1 MSIAHTPTSAPAATG
16 ASAGPRRVRIFIS
29 SPADAQFERMRV
41 DRVVERLNGAFAD
54 LARLETVRWERE
66 FYRAHETFQAQI
78 PEAADC
84 DIVIAVLRHRL
95 GTELPAEFPRMA
107 DGEPYPSGTA
117 YEILT
122 AMEAAGQKGLPDIYV
137 FRYPEPPVVKLDDAE
152 TNALITEQWNRLKG
166 FFARWFRTPEG
177 HFKASYHEFRSTDE
191 FEQQVETLLRKWIEE
206 KVLEGR
212 SVVWPIE
219 TKGSP
224 FRGLSSFGARHA
236 AVFFGRGRDIA
247 RAVDLLK
254 ESSSRGAA
262 FLLLVGASGS
272 GKSSLARAGIVPRLT
287 TPGVVPGV
295 DLWRVAL
302 YRPGEIR
309 GDPAAG
315 LAARLFEGAGAATD
329 EDAGRPAALPEL
341 AAGDYPTPEA
351 LAVLLGHG
359 DETAPKPILAA
370 LDKVAAAE
378 QRAGGHAR
386 PLRADLVLVVD
397 QIDNLFTGGVSP
409 EERQRFAALLAALAA
424 TGRVWIVAT
433 LRADLYERFL
443 KEPKL
448 FDLKT
453 AGATYDLQPPGPA
466 ELAEIVRGPAAA
478 ADLDFDADP
487 SIGRTLDEVLLADA
501 DRPDMLPLLQ
511 FTLDQLFERRETKG
525 GRARLTFAAYTAI
538 GGMGGAIDRQ
548 AEVAVTALGA
558 DEQARLP
565 RLLRQLAEPDHDGGN
580 APLAIR
586 AVPLSEAAF
595 DEPSA
600 RLVDALVEARVLLS
614 STEGGATH
622 VRLAHQRVLES
633 WGRARTIVAENAGFF
648 RVREDIEDQ
657 RRRWEESGRRT
668 ELLIPPGLPLAEA
681 ESVAGKFGAE
691 LPPGALAYVG
701 ASSRR
706 ARARIRLLIVATVL
720 FAVIA
725 VVAVWQTFAAES
737 RRREATAER
746 DRAELNFTAAKTA
759 VNNLAFDVMR
769 GMARVAGVR
778 LDDLRPIIDQTRTT
792 IDQLATAAPA
802 DLDIGVARVSTLIQ
816 LAETLQA
823 LGDMDA
829 GIDAAA
835 DAVAGARRLLA
846 ATDGDIIAERVLG
859 VALSNYA
866 GAEIRAGNYAAALPP
881 LDEAL
886 AIIRP
891 YVSDRPEAELFRADL
906 VAALDRL
913 GSVHLATGDG
923 AAALAAFEESLAVSR
938 TLAEGNPDE
947 TDYARNLVVALNKVG
962 DVHSALGDVAS
973 ATPLFEE
980 ALVRIKTLSATQP
993 SNAAWL
999 LDTATTLNKVGAAR
1013 LASDDVDG
1021 AMAAFDEGVAISR
1034 QLIAFDDANADY
1046 RRSLALALNR
1056 AGDARF
1062 TTGAFAA
1069 ALVLFDEA
1077 VSVTRGLLERDRGN
1091 RTWREDL
1098 AASLDRAAGA
1108 RGLAGDVPGAIA
1120 EFEEAYAIAAAL
1132 AAEVPDDFNKRSNLV
1147 IALYKLGLWASGER
1161 QAAAIAEGAAEV
1173 DRLAAEGWIDAATA
1187 ASWREQFADLA
1198 PAAPAAP

>member
-1 MSIAHTPTSAPAATG
+1 MSIAKSPAPETAATG
-16 ASAGPRRVRIFIS
+16 AAAGPRRVRIFIS

-66 FYRAHETFQAQI
+66 FYKAHETFQAQI

-95 GTELPAEFPRMA
+95 GTELPTDFPRMP

-122 AMEAAGQKGLPDIYV
+122 AMEAAGAKGLPDIYV
-137 FRYPEPPVVKLDDAE
+137 FRFPEPPVVKLDDAE

-191 FEQQVETLLRKWIEE
+191 FEQQVDTLLRKWLEE
-206 KVLEGR
+206 KVLRGR
-212 SVVWPIE
+212 SVVWPIA

-254 ESSSRGAA
+254 EAAGRSAA

-272 GKSSLARAGIVPRLT
+272 GKSSLAGAGIVPRLT

-295 DLWRVAL
+295 DLWRVAF
-302 YRPGEIR
+302 YRPGEMR
-309 GDPAAG
+309 GDPSAG
-315 LAARLFEGAGAATD
+315 LAAKLFEGAGGND
-329 EDAGRPAALPEL
+329 DSGHPAALPEL
-341 AAGDYPTPEA
+341 AAGDYPTAGA
-351 LAVLLGHG
+351 LAVLLGHA
-359 DETAPKPILAA
+359 DETAPKPLLAA

-397 QIDNLFTGGVSP
+397 QIDNLFTAGVPP
-409 EERQRFAALLAALAA
+409 EERRRFAALLAALAA

-453 AGATYDLQPPGPA
+453 AGAAYDLQPPGPA
-466 ELAEIVRGPAAA
+466 ELAEIVRGPAVA
-478 ADLDFDADP
+478 ADLDFDVDP
-487 SIGRTLDEVLLADA
+487 ATGRTLDEVLLSDA
-501 DRPDMLPLLQ
+501 GRPDMLPLLQ
-511 FTLDQLFERRETKG
+511 FTLDQLFERRETVG
-525 GRARLTFAAYTAI
+525 GRARLTFAAYAAI

-548 AEVAVTALGA
+548 AEVAFAALGA

-565 RLLRQLAEPDHDGGN
+565 RLLRQLAEPDHDGGA

-595 DEPSA
+595 DAPSA

-614 STEGGATH
+614 STEGSATH

-633 WGRARTIVAENAGFF
+633 WDRARAIVAENAGFF

-657 RRRWEESGRRT
+657 RRRWEESGRRGD
-668 ELLIPPGLPLAEA
+668 LLIPPGLPLAEA
-681 ESVAGKFGAE
+681 ENVAAKFGPE
-691 LPPGALAYVG
+691 LPPGALLYVG
-701 ASSRR
+701 ASTRR
-706 ARARIRLLIVATVL
+706 ARARIRLLAAAAAV

-725 VVAVWQTFAAES
+725 VVAIWQTLAAES

-746 DRAELNFTAAKTA
+746 DRAELNFIAARTA

-792 IDQLATAAPA
+792 IDQLATAAPT

-823 LGDMDA
+823 LGDMEA
-829 GIDAAA
+829 GIEAAA

-866 GAEIRAGNYAAALPP
+866 GAEIRAGNYDAAVPP
-881 LDEAL
+881 LGEAL

-923 AAALAAFEESLAVSR
+923 AGALAAFEESLAMSR
-938 TLAEGNPDE
+938 TLAEGDPDE

-962 DVHSALGDVAS
+962 DVHSALGDVAAAS
-973 ATPLFEE
+973 PLYEE
-980 ALVRIKTLSATQP
+980 ALVRITALSATQP

-999 LDTATTLNKVGAAR
+999 LDTATTLSKVGSAR
-1013 LASDDVDG
+1013 LASDVDG
-1021 AMAAFDEGVAISR
+1021 ALAAFEEGVAISR
-1034 QLIAFDDANADY
+1034 RLVGFDDANADY
-1046 RRSLALALNR
+1046 HRSLALALNR

-1062 TTGAFAA
+1062 TAGAFAE
-1069 ALVLFDEA
+1069 ALALFEEA
-1077 VSVTRGLLERDRGN
+1077 VSVTRGLLTRDPEN

-1098 AASLDRAAGA
+1098 AASLDRSAGA
-1108 RGLAGDVPGAIA
+1108 RGLAGDAPGAIA

-1132 AAEVPDDFNKRSNLV
+1132 AAEVPDDFDKRSNLV

-1161 QAAAIAEGAAEV
+1161 QAAAIAEGIAEI

-1187 ASWREQFADLA
+1187 AAWREQFSDLA
-1198 PAAPAAP
+1198 PAGPAP